1 MKSSTEKPFV
11 LKAALLDLDGTL
23 LDTAPDLAMA
33 ANAMR
38 IELGMTPLREDIV
51 ATFVGRGME
60 NLVRRVLAGS
70 LLGSEEA
77 SLQDVSGP
85 LACFRRHYHAVNGDR
100 ARIFEGTLEGLQ
112 AMRADGMKL
121 AVLTNKP
128 TEFTVP
134 LLEQTGLRGF
144 FSAIVCGDTCEQ
156 KKPHPMPVL
165 HACTLLGVQ
174 PAEAV
179 VIGDS
184 VNDAV
189 AARAAGCPVLVVPYG
204 YNEGRDVTTLD
215 VDGIVPDI
223 PAAAAW
229 IQARNL
235 AA

>member
-1 MKSSTEKPFV
+1 V
-11 LKAALLDLDGTL
+11 LKAALFDLDGTL

-38 IELGMTPLREDIV
+38 IELGMPPLREDIV

-70 LLGSEEA
+70 LLGSEEPT
-77 SLQDVSGP
+77 QDISGP

-112 AMRADGMKL
+112 TLRADGIQL

-144 FSAIVCGDTCEQ
+144 FSVIVCGDTCEQ

-165 HACTLLGVQ
+165 HACSLLGVE
-174 PAEAV
+174 AAKAV

-184 VNDAV
+184 VNDAM

-215 VDGIVPDI
+215 VDGIVSDI

-229 IQARNL
+229 IKGRNR

>member
-1 MKSSTEKPFV
+1 M

-70 LLGSEEA
+70 LLGPDEPA
-77 SLQDVSGP
+77 QDISGP

-112 AMRADGMKL
+112 AMRANGLEL

-165 HACTLLGVQ
+165 HACRLLGVQ
-174 PAEAV
+174 AAEAV

-184 VNDAV
+184 FNDAL

-215 VDGIVPDI
+215 VDGIVADI

-235 AA
+235 PA

>member
-1 MKSSTEKPFV
+1 M
-11 LKAALLDLDGTL
+11 LKAALFDLDGTL

-38 IELGMTPLREDIV
+38 IELGMPPLREDIV

-70 LLGSEEA
+70 LLGSEEPT
-77 SLQDVSGP
+77 QDISGP

-112 AMRADGMKL
+112 TLRADGIQL

-144 FSAIVCGDTCEQ
+144 FSVIVCGDTCEQ

-165 HACTLLGVQ
+165 HACSLLGVE
-174 PAEAV
+174 AATAV

-184 VNDAV
+184 VNDAM

-215 VDGIVPDI
+215 VDGIVSDI

-229 IQARNL
+229 IKGRNR

>member
-1 MKSSTEKPFV
+1 M

-70 LLGSEEA
+70 LLDEHDESAQPIE
-77 SLQDVSGP
+77 GP
-85 LACFRRHYHAVNGDR
+85 MACFKRHYHAVNGDR

-112 AMRADGMKL
+112 AMRASGLLL
-121 AVLTNKP
+121 AVVTNKP
-128 TEFTVP
+128 AEFTLP
-134 LLEQTGLRGF
+134 LLEQTGLRRL
-144 FSAIVCGDTCEQ
+144 FSVVVSGDTCEH

-165 HACTLLGVQ
+165 HACELLGVQ
-174 PAEAV
+174 AGEAV

-184 VNDAV
+184 VNDAL
-189 AARAAGCPVLVVPYG
+189 AARAAGSAIIVVPYG
-204 YNEGRDVTTLD
+204 YNEGRDVSTLD
-215 VDGIVPDI
+215 VDAIVADI

-229 IQARNL
+229 ITASNAQA
-235 AA
+235 

>member
-1 MKSSTEKPFV
+1 M
-11 LKAALLDLDGTL
+11 LKAALFDLDGTL

-38 IELGMTPLREDIV
+38 IELGMPPLREDIV

-70 LLGSEEA
+70 LLGSEEPT
-77 SLQDVSGP
+77 QDISGP

-112 AMRADGMKL
+112 TLRADGIQL

-144 FSAIVCGDTCEQ
+144 FSVIVCGDTCEQ

-165 HACTLLGVQ
+165 HACSLLGVE
-174 PAEAV
+174 AAKAV

-184 VNDAV
+184 VNDAM

-215 VDGIVPDI
+215 VDGIVSDI

-229 IQARNL
+229 IKGRNR